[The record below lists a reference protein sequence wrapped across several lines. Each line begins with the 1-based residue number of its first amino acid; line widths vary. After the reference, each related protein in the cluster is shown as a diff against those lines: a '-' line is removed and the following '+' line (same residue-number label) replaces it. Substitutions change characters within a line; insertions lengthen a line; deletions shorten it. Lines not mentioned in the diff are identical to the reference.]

1 MSYCYFSTLAHGI
14 ETMSQKKCEMEE
26 SSENLKEKNELLE
39 RERADIKNKINYLL
53 KEMEHEHN
61 IFKSKNDTLL
71 K

>member
-1 MSYCYFSTLAHGI
+1 
-14 ETMSQKKCEMEE
+14 MSQKKCEMEE